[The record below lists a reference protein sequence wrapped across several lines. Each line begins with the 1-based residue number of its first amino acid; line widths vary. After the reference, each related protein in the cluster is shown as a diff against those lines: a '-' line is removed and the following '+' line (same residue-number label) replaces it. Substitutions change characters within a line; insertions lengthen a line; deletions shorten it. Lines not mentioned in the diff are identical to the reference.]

1 MQVQHKRLDAVAIT
15 ARRAYKAPT
24 IRMLSEDEVLMAFQ
38 MTAAEISA
46 ASCWW
51 MPCTSGCP

>member
-1 MQVQHKRLDAVAIT
+1 METNTTTIARPPYEPPAV
-15 ARRAYKAPT
+15 RV
-24 IRMLSEDEVLMAFQ
+24 LSEDEVLAAFQ

-51 MPCTSGCP
+51 MPCTTGCP

>member
-1 MQVQHKRLDAVAIT
+1 MQALHKREDVRET
-15 ARRAYKAPT
+15 RRAYQPPSV
-24 IRMLSEDEVLMAFQ
+24 RVLSEDEVLMAFQ

-51 MPCTSGCP
+51 MPCPASQCP

>member
-1 MQVQHKRLDAVAIT
+1 MTPRDDMTSVEKPQYETPV
-15 ARRAYKAPT
+15 
-24 IRMLSEDEVLMAFQ
+24 IRELSEDEVLEAFQ

-51 MPCTSGCP
+51 ASCPSGCP

>member
-1 MQVQHKRLDAVAIT
+1 MQIKSLDEIT
-15 ARRAYKAPT
+15 TRRPYKAPV
-24 IRMLSEDEVLMAFQ
+24 IRLLSEDEVLMAFQ

-51 MPCTSGCP
+51 SPCTGSTCP

>member
-1 MQVQHKRLDAVAIT
+1 MQVLQKREEVRET
-15 ARRAYKAPT
+15 RRAYQPPSV
-24 IRMLSEDEVLMAFQ
+24 RVLSEDEVLMAFQ

-51 MPCTSGCP
+51 MPCPASQCP